1 MKKMAIINSTA
12 PVTDQLRAAW
22 RRSFTNTALGSM
34 LRSHAKRTGVGFT
47 ASLIARF
54 LQ

>member
-1 MKKMAIINSTA
+1 MAIINSTA

-34 LRSHAKRTGVGFT
+34 LRSQAKRVDFT
-47 ASLIARF
+47 ASLIGR
-54 LQ
+54 LRW